1 MAKVIGLGGVFFR
14 SEDPAAL
21 RAWYGEHLGMP
32 VTEYG
37 ASFLP
42 KALPSSGYQL
52 WSPFVKDSEYL
63 GGPNQSYMINLMVDD
78 LAGCLQAVTK
88 GGAKDV
94 RGPDVSEYG
103 AFGWFEDPDGNR
115 IELWQPASEL
125 PGDVK

>member
-21 RAWYGEHLGMP
+21 RAWYAEHLGMP

-37 ASFLP
+37 ASFKP
-42 KALPSSGYQL
+42 EAIPTGGYQL
-52 WSPFVKDSEYL
+52 WSPFVKDSDYL
-63 GGPNQSYMINLMVDD
+63 GGPGQSYMINLMVDD
-78 LAGCLQAVTK
+78 VVGCLEAVKK

-103 AFGWFEDPDGNR
+103 SFGWFEDPDGNR
-115 IELWQPASEL
+115 IELWQPADQL
-125 PGDVK
+125 PSDVK